1 MSQEDPALTAFKEYI
16 IEEYQD
22 QYPTFA
28 AAAFKYFHHAKVK
41 VDKVSKRP
49 ITNDTIR
56 VSLKLCDK
64 DMNGLLTKSIS
75 FENNLLTKAG
85 VNALVNTS
93 PDELENKFAE
103 ALPSILNIICEEYN
117 DVILEMKDKISQLHS
132 YAKSND
138 VSLNGGGSKHVIPTS
153 FKGESI
159 RVDSDE
165 DDIDE
170 KPSKKNLRK
179 KKDKQVF
186 DM

>member
-1 MSQEDPALTAFKEYI
+1 MEDPSLSAFKEYI
-16 IEEYQD
+16 ISEYKKQC
-22 QYPTFA
+22 PTFA
-28 AAAFKYFHHAKVK
+28 AAAFKFFHHAKVK

-75 FENNLLTKAG
+75 FENNALTKAG
-85 VNALVNTS
+85 VNALINTS

-103 ALPSILNIICEEYN
+103 ALPAILNIINEEYN

-132 YAKSND
+132 YAKAND
-138 VSLNGGGSKHVIPTS
+138 VSLTGSGSKHVIPTS

-159 RVDSDE
+159 RVDSDSDS
-165 DDIDE
+165 DDDDTP
-170 KPSKKNLRK
+170 KRSKKN
-179 KKDKQVF
+179 KKDKKVF